1 MGVPGRKDGE
11 QGPERKDE
19 APGRRDGGSKEK
31 RGGERVPGIREGWGR
46 RPAPRNLGGTF
57 LWRERVRAV
66 QPQKE
71 SLRSRWGGGREGYGS
86 RIDHPYI

>member
-1 MGVPGRKDGE
+1 MGSRDQRERMRLQGE
-11 QGPERKDE
+11 EMGE
-19 APGRRDGGSKEK
+19 AKR

-46 RPAPRNLGGTF
+46 SPAPRNLGGTF

-71 SLRSRWGGGREGYGS
+71 SLRSRWGGEGGLWQ
-86 RIDHPYI
+86 